1 MDHLSQAQ
9 RDELRKALL
18 DERARV
24 GTRIDAD
31 AAAAAPNHDIGDIQ
45 DGAAEQ
51 MRRRQALDRSA
62 RDVGRAEEIEAALRR
77 MDEGSYGICE
87 ETGEEIPFGR
97 LKLEP
102 TTRYTVEALELLE
115 SERARERLTGDTSA
129 DEDGTAY

>member
-31 AAAAAPNHDIGDIQ
+31 AAAAAPNHDI
-45 DGAAEQ
+45 GAAEQ

-129 DEDGTAY
+129 DEDGKAY